1 MCFNFGLFQI
11 IFTYGV
17 HILNVNATRQSEDS
31 GYVCFSPLSY
41 LGQWWVT
48 ATLFWNWWNLDL
60 RGQVR
65 DCFVTCVVFF
75 SDRSSGCL
83 LFAVLDPDEQ
93 EVVVEVPR
101 VVQNPPKPV
110 MITRPTAV
118 KATGIVVVFFWFFLI
133 HCLQYLSL
141 GSNCV
146 CIWCFDECFSKFILP
161 LDGNLTS
168 LWGLVVVCIH
178 FNQCKICYFCLS
190 VPILIST
197 TFSTNAIF
205 KIYFILKDNCFTE
218 FCCFL
223 SNLNMNQP
231 LGIHIS
237 PSFWTSLPPASPS

>member
-1 MCFNFGLFQI
+1 MCFNCGLFQI

-101 VVQNPPKPV
+101 VVKNPPKPV

-118 KATGIVVVFFWFFLI
+118 KATGIVVVFFLVFLNSLSTVSFFRIKL
-133 HCLQYLSL
+133 CLYMVFWWMFQQIYTP
-141 GSNCV
+141 V
-146 CIWCFDECFSKFILP
+146 RWKF
-161 LDGNLTS
+161 N
-168 LWGLVVVCIH
+168 
-178 FNQCKICYFCLS
+178 
-190 VPILIST
+190 
-197 TFSTNAIF
+197 IF
-205 KIYFILKDNCFTE
+205 VRACSCMYTL
-218 FCCFL
+218 
-223 SNLNMNQP
+223 
-231 LGIHIS
+231 
-237 PSFWTSLPPASPS
+237 